1 MNIYDFVIM
10 SLIKKLFNTE
20 TFKEAGTGFWKKLHI
35 MCLKTV
41 IFIAF
46 CFLVIVNATEMA
58 SSSVHVFQEPLEV
71 KYERLLAKFQKNRET
86 LTNALKY
93 VDRKKRSV
101 PSKYHFFFTFFF
113 LKCPWNISVLVL
125 IYVYSKIK
133 IYL

>member
-1 MNIYDFVIM
+1 MNIDDFVIM

-20 TFKEAGTGFWKKLHI
+20 TFKEAGTGFRKKLHI

-86 LTNALKY
+86 LTNALIY

-101 PSKYHFFFTFFF
+101 PSKYHFFFYFF
-113 LKCPWNISVLVL
+113 LSEMSMK
-125 IYVYSKIK
+125 Y
-133 IYL
+133 